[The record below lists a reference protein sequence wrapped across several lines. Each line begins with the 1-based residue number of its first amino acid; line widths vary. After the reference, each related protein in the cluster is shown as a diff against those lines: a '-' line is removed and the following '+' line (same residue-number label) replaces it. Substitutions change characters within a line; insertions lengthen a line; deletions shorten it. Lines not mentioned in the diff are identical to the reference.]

1 MEIIAIENI
10 CKEILCKGKVL
21 YDSANKSSQYINEM
35 ESYISYMDQAKDK
48 LYEMS
53 NLIND
58 FSNETLEKTNEL
70 KKINELKN
78 KYKSDPYPIL
88 SIYKEL
94 YKTES
99 WYDVTIKEEK
109 ANNIYNK
116 VDSFINREY
125 KYNPI
130 NYKKISNIDNVNLDF
145 DLKIPIVNRLE
156 EIPPSMYWFNGDS
169 THKKGI
175 YTSISKKICIQ
186 IPLPNVVDG
195 TKDFN
200 RSCSIKCKNN
210 TIEEC
215 YKIRKDL
222 SSMYNSE
229 IRNCNYAHNGEKYS
243 KIGTTFRCPNTPR
256 FGNHTYLND
265 DLNNTSENDIKILL
279 MYSLSDILLSSMW
292 FQKKKKK
299 KLILNNIN
307 ICN

>member
-1 MEIIAIENI
+1 MEIINLENI
-10 CKEILCKGKVL
+10 CKEILYKGVVL
-21 YDSANKSSQYINEM
+21 YDSENDSSQRINDM
-35 ESYISYMDQAKDK
+35 ELYKLYMDKAKDK

-58 FSNETLEKTNEL
+58 YSNEYLEKINEL
-70 KKINELKN
+70 KKINKLEK

-88 SIYKEL
+88 SIHKEL
-94 YKTES
+94 YKSES
-99 WYDVTIKEEK
+99 WYDITVKEE
-109 ANNIYNK
+109 NTNK
-116 VDSFINREY
+116 VRGEVDKFINTDY
-125 KYNPI
+125 KYTPI
-130 NYKKISNIDNVNLDF
+130 TYKKLSNIDNVGLDF
-145 DLKIPIVNRLE
+145 DLKIPIIDRLE

-169 THKKGI
+169 TYEKGI
-175 YTSISKKICIQ
+175 YTAISKKICIQ

-200 RSCSIKCKNN
+200 RSCSVKCKNN
-210 TIEEC
+210 SKEEC

-222 SSMYNSE
+222 SNMYNSE
-229 IRNCNYAHNGEKYS
+229 IRNCNYAHTGEKYS
-243 KIGTTFRCPNTPR
+243 KIGTAFRCPNTPR
-256 FGNHTYLND
+256 FGNHNYLNH
-265 DLNNTSENDIKILL
+265 DLDNTSENDIKILL